1 MLGARERP
9 RTEGQRIIPLR
20 RWGLLAMSIGF
31 LVEEDTAMIWRG
43 PMVMGALEQLMG
55 QVEWGALDIMVVDM
69 PPGTGDAQLTMS
81 QRVPLAGAVI
91 VSTPQDVALIDAR
104 RGVRMF
110 ERVNVPVL
118 GVVENM
124 SVFCCPNCG
133 HRAEIFGQGGARR
146 EAERLGVEFLGEL
159 PLALSIRE
167 LADAGTPIVAARP
180 DTEEAAIYRRI
191 AARLWE
197 KLQGAGAAPAG
208 PRIVV
213 E

>member
-1 MLGARERP
+1 
-9 RTEGQRIIPLR
+9 
-20 RWGLLAMSIGF
+20 
-31 LVEEDTAMIWRG
+31 
-43 PMVMGALEQLMG
+43 
-55 QVEWGALDIMVVDM
+55 MVVDM

-118 GVVENM
+118 GIVENM

-133 HRAEIFGQGGARR
+133 HRTPLFGQGGARA

-159 PLALSIRE
+159 PLTLAIRE
-167 LADAGTPIVAARP
+167 LSDAGTPIVADRP
-180 DTEEAAIYRRI
+180 DTPEAEAYRAIARRMW
-191 AARLWE
+191 A
-197 KLQGAGAAPAG
+197 KVSGAAPQAG
-208 PRIVV
+208 PRIVM

>member
-1 MLGARERP
+1 
-9 RTEGQRIIPLR
+9 
-20 RWGLLAMSIGF
+20 
-31 LVEEDTAMIWRG
+31 
-43 PMVMGALEQLMG
+43 
-55 QVEWGALDIMVVDM
+55 MVVDM

-91 VSTPQDVALIDAR
+91 VSTPQDVALLDAR

-118 GVVENM
+118 GLVENM

-133 HRAEIFGQGGARR
+133 HRAEIFGHGGAKR

-180 DTEEAAIYRRI
+180 DTPEAAGYRRI
-191 AARLWE
+191 AARVWD
-197 KLQGAGAAPAG
+197 KLQGAGAAKAG